1 MLFLPWLPQNPCPG
15 LSDRQCSFK
24 TQKHI
29 DSYSDYSCP
38 LSDLYSKATLCCP
51 LLRFFP
57 TEGNKAGPH
66 CIAFGVRGEKGS
78 PVWNKEG
85 KTSPLRGHLRGAPF
99 ALSWAVGCKN
109 GRQSRRGKHHAGGR
123 FVPNVFM
130 KDSLIKGGKNVCWFP
145 ISFLLQPPPQV
156 SDLAPYKQ
164 APCVLPTTP
173 LTKHTCVCCWR

>member
-1 MLFLPWLPQNPCPG
+1 MFSPWLPENPCPA

-29 DSYSDYSCP
+29 DSHSDYSCP
-38 LSDLYSKATLCCP
+38 LSDLYSKATFCCP

-99 ALSWAVGCKN
+99 ALSWAVGWKN
-109 GRQSRRGKHHAGGR
+109 GRRSRRGKHHAGGQ

-130 KDSLIKGGKNVCWFP
+130 KDSLIKGGKERLLNPIEVLVAFFPKFP
-145 ISFLLQPPPQV
+145 I
-156 SDLAPYKQ
+156 
-164 APCVLPTTP
+164 
-173 LTKHTCVCCWR
+173 